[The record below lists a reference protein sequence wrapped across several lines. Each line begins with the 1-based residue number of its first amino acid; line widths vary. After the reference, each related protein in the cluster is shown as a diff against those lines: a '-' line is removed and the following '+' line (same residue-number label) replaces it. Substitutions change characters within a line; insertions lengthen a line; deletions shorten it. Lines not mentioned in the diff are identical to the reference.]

1 MATRGWW
8 LFAGSHG
15 DALPDQAIED
25 IAALLKNLTD
35 GQGGYVNAGYAM
47 IRADGR
53 EGAYVC
59 GRVRPDGG
67 QFDDPTARLRMAS
80 IAKAATARAVCALV
94 VRGELALDADVRGLL
109 GWPGT
114 QAVTVRQVL
123 SHTSGLTDHAGYLV
137 DDGQSL
143 QAFLA
148 GRAVESGRMPG
159 SYFAYANLNYI
170 LLGHVMEV
178 VTGRRFDAILQ
189 ETVLGPAG
197 IAGGYN
203 WAGVAVA
210 DRANRLALYQREDAG
225 VSVQADGDDADWQAD
240 LIWRGGR
247 GHSFASYRLGQ
258 DTSLLSPHAGLRMN
272 IVEAARLARFLVDG
286 SDAARLQGEVA
297 WRFDPVLRNGEDC
310 DGLFTAFGLGLTI
323 YQNHRRIPGHLI
335 GHAGHALGFT
345 GGVWHNVD
353 TGASHAYFLTGGR
366 DETDGLDQ
374 EVFYSEA
381 ELAIMRQ
388 L

>member
-1 MATRGWW
+1 M
-8 LFAGSHG
+8 
-15 DALPDQAIED
+15 PDRTLD
-25 IAALLKNLTD
+25 HIAALLKDLT
-35 GQGGYVNAGYAM
+35 GRTGGYLNAGYAE

-53 EGAYVC
+53 EMAFVC
-59 GRVRPDGG
+59 GRVRPDGA
-67 QFDDPTARLRMAS
+67 QFADPSARLRMAS
-80 IAKAATARAVCALV
+80 IAKAATARAVCTLV
-94 VRGELALDADVRGLL
+94 VQGAMALDRDVRGVL
-109 GWPGT
+109 GWSGT
-114 QAVTVRQVL
+114 QAVTLRQLL

-148 GRAVESGRMPG
+148 GRAVETRRMPG
-159 SYFAYANLNYI
+159 SSFAYANLNYI

-178 VTGRRFDAILQ
+178 VTGRRFDHILRD
-189 ETVLGPAG
+189 EVLGPAG

-203 WAGVAVA
+203 WAGVALA
-210 DRANRLALYQREDAG
+210 DRANRLALYQRDDAG

-272 IVEAARLARFLVDG
+272 IMEAARLARFLADG
-286 SDAARLQGEVA
+286 SDAAGLQGQVA
-297 WRFDPVLRNGEDC
+297 WRYDPSTRNGEDC

-323 YQNHRRIPGHLI
+323 YDNHPRIPGHLV

-345 GGVWHNVD
+345 GGVWHNMD
-353 TGASHAYFLTGGR
+353 TGTSHAYFLTGGR
-366 DETDGLDQ
+366 DETEGLDS
-374 EVFYSEA
+374 EAFYSAA
-381 ELAIMRQ
+381 ELAIMQQ